1 MSDLFGMVCFFAR
14 RDFDMKYEVSLEDAT
29 PSKNIYRSIIAD
41 YDAETALCELIDNAI
56 DIWSEKEKSFLLEI
70 SVTMD
75 TDQQTIVIKDNAGGI
90 KQKELDFIVSP
101 GKSLNN
107 PSDPIIGI
115 FGVGSKRAVVAMS
128 QHVTIKT
135 RYKKQPTFS
144 VEITEE
150 WLEDPDWRFPVYQ
163 LAANIDPGSTHIELT
178 KLREPITSVD
188 VRNVRDHFS
197 AVYAKFIREKNIK
210 IYINGSVVN
219 GIYFDDKWSFNPS
232 VPPKA
237 FRNRMSF
244 DGEIIDFTITGGLIT
259 EGGDSGYGE
268 YGVYVY
274 CNGRLIAR
282 ALKTFDVGFTK
293 GKVGVPHG
301 SISLARVIIEINGP
315 AKLMPWNSS
324 KSGIDTKHKLF
335 LLTRNSII
343 ETIKHYA
350 SASRSLFPQR
360 EVMIKPYIEGALK
373 VQNLESVSEIVS
385 SKLPPIPKIEKKTS
399 EKIKSLNAVLANSEP
414 WVIGTYETIMIS
426 EHLKIKN
433 YETKNRIILIL
444 IDSSIEITFKD
455 YLTYKVQAHYTN
467 AQLTSIFEKRHLV
480 VAEVKKHSSV
490 LITPKE
496 WTQLSYF
503 YGLRCDL
510 THKRSSA
517 AVSDSDI
524 NMFIKL
530 GKRIHHKLLGIQYP
544 KGG

>member
-1 MSDLFGMVCFFAR
+1 
-14 RDFDMKYEVSLEDAT
+14 MKREISREDAT
-29 PSKNIYRSIIAD
+29 PSKNVYRSIIAD

-56 DIWSEKEKSFLLEI
+56 DIWSDKGKSFLLEI
-70 SVTMD
+70 SVIID
-75 TDQQTIVIKDNAGGI
+75 INQQTIVIKDNAGGI
-90 KQKELDFIVSP
+90 KLEEIDYIVSP

-107 PSDPIIGI
+107 PLNPIIGI

-128 QHVTIKT
+128 QHVTVKT

-150 WLEDPDWRFPVYQ
+150 WLEDSDWHFPVYQ
-163 LAANIDPGSTHIELT
+163 LPTNIEPGTTQIELT
-178 KLREPITSVD
+178 KLREPLGSID
-188 VRNVRDHFS
+188 VRNIRDHFC
-197 AVYAKFIREKNIK
+197 AVYAKYIKNKNIK
-210 IYINGSVVN
+210 ISLNGTIINGIS
-219 GIYFDDKWSFNPS
+219 FDDKWSFNPT
-232 VPPKA
+232 VPPK
-237 FRNRMSF
+237 SF
-244 DGEIIDFTITGGLIT
+244 KNQITIDNEVIDFLITGGLIT

-274 CNGRLIAR
+274 CNDRLIAR

-335 LLTRNSII
+335 ILTRNSII

-360 EVMIKPYIEGALK
+360 EVAIKPFTQGSLK
-373 VQNLESVSEIVS
+373 VEKIESVSQIVS
-385 SKLPPIPKIEKKTS
+385 SNLPPIPKSEKKGS
-399 EKIKSLNAVLANSEP
+399 EKIKKLNATLADAEP
-414 WVIGTYETIMIS
+414 WVIGTYESVMVS
-426 EHLKIKN
+426 EHLKVKN

-455 YLTYKVQAHYTN
+455 YLTYKVSTHYTN

-480 VAEVKKHSSV
+480 IAEVKKHCLN

-517 AVSDSDI
+517 AISDSDI
-524 NMFIKL
+524 NKFIKL
-530 GKRIHHKLLGIQYP
+530 GKKIHHKLLGIQYP
-544 KGG
+544 KID